1 MRAPAFA
8 IEVISGDE
16 EGRLAYVAAKAGLGL
31 NRGSLVV
38 FDTGGGSSQFTF
50 GHDSVVDER
59 FSVDVGAVR
68 YTERFGLDRA
78 VSAEVLREAM
88 AAISADLS
96 RIDGRPVPD
105 ALVAMGGAVT
115 NITAVAHR
123 LATYDPAVVQGAVL
137 DRAEID
143 RQIELYRSQDADARR
158 AIVGLQPKRAEVIL
172 AGACIVRTVMEKLG
186 KQSFTV
192 SDRGLRHGVLAE
204 RFGA

>member
-1 MRAPAFA
+1 MWRP
-8 IEVISGDE
+8 
-16 EGRLAYVAAKAGLGL
+16 GRSRIDK
-31 NRGSLVV
+31 GSLVV

-50 GHDSVVDER
+50 GHDAGVDER
-59 FSVDVGAVR
+59 FSVEVGAVR
-68 YTERFGLDRA
+68 YTERFKLDGA
-78 VSAEVLREAM
+78 VSPAVLREAM

-115 NITAVAHR
+115 NITAVKHR
-123 LATYDPAVVQGAVL
+123 PGHLRSRGRAGHVL

-143 RQIELYRSQDADARR
+143 RQIELYRSRDADARR

-172 AGACIVRTVMEKLG
+172 AGACIVRTVMDKLG